1 MKETIKKRLSSKA
14 VWTSIIAQVILLVT
28 LFHPEATDTVKTVMT
43 VIVEVATLI
52 GVLNNPTDKE
62 AF

>member
-14 VWTSIIAQVILLVT
+14 VWTAIIAQVILLVT
-28 LFHPEATDTVKTVMT
+28 LFHPEATNTVKTVMT